1 MATRCLGFATLMLTA
16 SILMLGISAQL
27 VLDCG
32 GNLLGIV
39 INCVSYVGNG
49 GPQTP
54 PSEACCEALKG
65 ADFKCYCDNITPYEG
80 MISIEK
86 ALYVAR
92 YCQVQNIPTDKCG
105 SKLISLFFLI
115 LKILISFVLEKKW
128 INSFSFE

>member
-1 MATRCLGFATLMLTA
+1 MATKCLGFATLMLTA
-16 SILMLGISAQL
+16 SILMLGISAQFN
-27 VLDCG
+27 CG
-32 GNLLGIV
+32 GNFLGIASD
-39 INCVSYVGNG
+39 CRSYVEKE

-128 INSFSFE
+128 INSFYFE

>member
-1 MATRCLGFATLMLTA
+1 MATRCLGFATLMLTT

-54 PSEACCEALKG
+54 PSEACCEALKC
-65 ADFKCYCDNITPYEG
+65 ANFTCYCNYISPYEAFV
-80 MISIEK
+80 SPEK

-92 YCQVQNIPTDKCG
+92 YCQVQNIPNDKCG
-105 SKLISLFFLI
+105 SYTIPPAARKMM
-115 LKILISFVLEKKW
+115 
-128 INSFSFE
+128 